1 MENQPFQQKPI
12 SARNSGQQRPP
23 QRPTPPRMPQR
34 QPIQT
39 QRPPQQPPRQPQNQ
53 NPKKKKKGVG
63 YRRRRNA
70 LLILLALIIVIVL
83 ICTRCSS
90 CRSISKGDGVQVNA
104 PTEVTTQDASAAT
117 EAASD
122 ATEATTEETAKSGT
136 VHVVAAGDNF
146 VQTSVY
152 NSAAAHAEN
161 GETYNFAYVYDGVKD
176 LVNGSNADLRI
187 INQETLIC
195 DNPDIEI
202 SGSNFNFNSPPE
214 AGEAIVDLGFN
225 VVSMCNNHLLDK
237 GVEGLTSCM
246 DYWDRLLQ
254 EHSDLLTYGV
264 YRDVDDM
271 NNIRIK
277 EVNGLKV
284 AFLAYTENI
293 NGYTVPDD
301 STIQITL
308 TTQDDVIQEQ
318 IERANE
324 LADIVVVSAHWG
336 DEDTFEVRDGVK
348 AQAQNMIEWG
358 ADVIIGNHPHVPQ
371 TMEYITRSDGT
382 QGFVF
387 YAMGNFVSAQTFN
400 INLISEVA
408 DFDLVYHEEDKQV
421 TVENVQ
427 VHPIITQYDDG
438 SLSNL
443 RLIAYKDYTE
453 ELAEEHGLPYAMSG
467 EYGIWNMD
475 KIKEIIDTAIPAEFQ
490 KLD

>member
-12 SARNSGQQRPP
+12 SARTSGQQRPP
-23 QRPTPPRMPQR
+23 QRTTPPRMPQR

-70 LLILLALIIVIVL
+70 LLILLALMIVIVL

-90 CRSISKGDGVQVNA
+90 CRSISKDDGVQVNA

-122 ATEATTEETAKSGT
+122 ASEASTEEETAKSGT
-136 VHVVAAGDNF
+136 VHVVAAGDHF

-176 LVNGSNADLRI
+176 LINGSNADLRI

-246 DYWDRLLQ
+246 NYWGMVTLQ
-254 EHSDLLTYGV
+254 
-264 YRDVDDM
+264 
-271 NNIRIK
+271 
-277 EVNGLKV
+277 
-284 AFLAYTENI
+284 
-293 NGYTVPDD
+293 
-301 STIQITL
+301 
-308 TTQDDVIQEQ
+308 
-318 IERANE
+318 
-324 LADIVVVSAHWG
+324 
-336 DEDTFEVRDGVK
+336 
-348 AQAQNMIEWG
+348 
-358 ADVIIGNHPHVPQ
+358 
-371 TMEYITRSDGT
+371 
-382 QGFVF
+382 
-387 YAMGNFVSAQTFN
+387 
-400 INLISEVA
+400 
-408 DFDLVYHEEDKQV
+408 
-421 TVENVQ
+421 
-427 VHPIITQYDDG
+427 
-438 SLSNL
+438 
-443 RLIAYKDYTE
+443 
-453 ELAEEHGLPYAMSG
+453 
-467 EYGIWNMD
+467 
-475 KIKEIIDTAIPAEFQ
+475 
-490 KLD
+490 

>member
-23 QRPTPPRMPQR
+23 QRPTPPRMPR
-34 QPIQT
+34 GADSNA
-39 QRPPQQPPRQPQNQ
+39 RPPQHRLGSHRIKTQKRR
-53 NPKKKKKGVG
+53 KRVSG

-246 DYWDRLLQ
+246 VIGTDCCR
-254 EHSDLLTYGV
+254 
-264 YRDVDDM
+264 
-271 NNIRIK
+271 NIP
-277 EVNGLKV
+277 
-284 AFLAYTENI
+284 TC
-293 NGYTVPDD
+293 
-301 STIQITL
+301 
-308 TTQDDVIQEQ
+308 
-318 IERANE
+318 
-324 LADIVVVSAHWG
+324 
-336 DEDTFEVRDGVK
+336 
-348 AQAQNMIEWG
+348 
-358 ADVIIGNHPHVPQ
+358 
-371 TMEYITRSDGT
+371 
-382 QGFVF
+382 
-387 YAMGNFVSAQTFN
+387 
-400 INLISEVA
+400 
-408 DFDLVYHEEDKQV
+408 
-421 TVENVQ
+421 
-427 VHPIITQYDDG
+427 
-438 SLSNL
+438 
-443 RLIAYKDYTE
+443 
-453 ELAEEHGLPYAMSG
+453 
-467 EYGIWNMD
+467 
-475 KIKEIIDTAIPAEFQ
+475 
-490 KLD
+490 

>member
-23 QRPTPPRMPQR
+23 QRTTPPRMPQR

-53 NPKKKKKGVG
+53 NPKKKKKGIG

-70 LLILLALIIVIVL
+70 LLILLALLIVIVL
-83 ICTRCSS
+83 VCTRCNS

-136 VHVVAAGDNF
+136 VHVVAAGDHF

-301 STIQITL
+301 S
-308 TTQDDVIQEQ
+308 
-318 IERANE
+318 
-324 LADIVVVSAHWG
+324 
-336 DEDTFEVRDGVK
+336 VR
-348 AQAQNMIEWG
+348 
-358 ADVIIGNHPHVPQ
+358 
-371 TMEYITRSDGT
+371 
-382 QGFVF
+382 
-387 YAMGNFVSAQTFN
+387 
-400 INLISEVA
+400 L
-408 DFDLVYHEEDKQV
+408 
-421 TVENVQ
+421 
-427 VHPIITQYDDG
+427 
-438 SLSNL
+438 
-443 RLIAYKDYTE
+443 
-453 ELAEEHGLPYAMSG
+453 
-467 EYGIWNMD
+467 
-475 KIKEIIDTAIPAEFQ
+475 
-490 KLD
+490 